1 MNNTTEEQSMYYT
14 VFNGSID
21 VNTAAKKTTYY
32 HIQDS
37 DDKLALVCD
46 GEQIT
51 ITWKDLF
58 FLLKWAYKQWGG
70 VK

>member
-21 VNTAAKKTTYY
+21 VNTAAEKTTYY

-70 VK
+70 IK